1 MAEPHHEPLGQYE
14 PRPLRYP
21 LESGGRRRNRQPG
34 VAGELLLGA
43 LAGLVGTAAMTAAMR
58 ALHRRLPARERYP
71 LPPREII
78 QEVLP
83 KPAERRIA
91 EDQRQSLT
99 MAAHFA
105 YGAATGAVYAVA
117 RPSESAGVG
126 ALYGVLVWGAS
137 YLGWIPG
144 LRILEPATRH
154 PRRRNGLMIASHL
167 VWGAAM
173 AATLRE
179 LRRAKVEIFAADAAR
194 GSAPDGRRT

>member
-1 MAEPHHEPLGQYE
+1 MAAPHHELQGPYG
-14 PRPLRYP
+14 PRPPRYP
-21 LESGGRRRNRQPG
+21 LGRRRNGQPG
-34 VAGELLLGA
+34 VASELLLGA
-43 LAGLVGTAAMTAAMR
+43 LAGLVGTAAMTATMR
-58 ALHRRLPARERYP
+58 ALHRGLPARERYP

-83 KPAERRIA
+83 QPALRRIA

-117 RPSESAGVG
+117 RPSESAAVG

-154 PRRRNGLMIASHL
+154 PARRNRLMIASHL

-179 LRRAKVEIFAADAAR
+179 LHCAKVEIFAGDAGR
-194 GSAPDGRRT
+194 DSAPDGRRA